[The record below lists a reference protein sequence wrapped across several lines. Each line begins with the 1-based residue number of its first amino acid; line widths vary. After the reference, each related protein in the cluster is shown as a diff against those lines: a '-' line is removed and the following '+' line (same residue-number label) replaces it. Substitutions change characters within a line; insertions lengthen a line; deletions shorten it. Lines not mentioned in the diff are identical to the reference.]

1 MNKTSKSIILILA
14 LVLIIALSACAQAV
28 NTPTPPPEP
37 ANMEA
42 AVSPALSTPIATA
55 APSPTPAP
63 SMVPSPAPTP
73 APLSVAGQSVAVSNK
88 YVDIHTVYPK
98 VTGMVDKPFEK
109 DLNESAKSDMEKR
122 VEDLQDSARAFYE
135 EAKQKNFPYNKFSLD
150 AALTVQYNDGMLLSM
165 TNRFYTYTGGAHGI
179 AGGIYYNLLNTLPA
193 RSLTLPQ
200 IFTDP
205 VQGIARVNKQIK
217 ADIAKG
223 DYFFPDAFKTVDE
236 KTWFYITKNN
246 LVIVFPEYAIA
257 PYAAGEP
264 EFAIPLSSLADILI
278 QDIPR

>member
-1 MNKTSKSIILILA
+1 MNKIVKRIILFLA
-14 LVLIIALSACAQAV
+14 LTLIMALSACSQAV

-37 ANMEA
+37 ANMDV
-42 AVSPALSTPIATA
+42 AVSPVLSTPVATR
-55 APSPTPAP
+55 APSSTPAP
-63 SMVPSPAPTP
+63 LTVPSPAPTP

-88 YVDIHTVYPK
+88 YVDIHTVYPR

-109 DLNESAKSDMEKR
+109 DLNETAKSDMERR
-122 VEDLQDSARAFYE
+122 VKDLQDSAQAFYE

-150 AALTVQYNDGMLLSM
+150 AALTVQYNDGTLLSM
-165 TNRFYTYTGGAHGI
+165 TNRFYTYTGGAHGL
-179 AGGIYYNLLNTLPA
+179 AGGIYYNILNTLPA

-205 VQGIARVNKQIK
+205 AQGIARINKQIK

-223 DYFFPDAFKTVDE
+223 DYFFPDAFKTVDAQ
-236 KTWFYITKNN
+236 TWFYVTKNN
-246 LVIVFPEYAIA
+246 LAIVFPEYAIA

-264 EFAIPLSSLADILI
+264 EFTIPLSSLADILI
-278 QDIPR
+278 PGIPH